1 MLALGWDHADPFEQR
16 NQRCK
21 DGGKDRFEFKP
32 NRWFD
37 GIDAGGEL
45 KQVSPYK
52 FSIFQA
58 GLRVCLW
65 KKMAFIQ
72 MKYVVS
78 TILRRF
84 QLTPRPVPDTL
95 HL

>member
-1 MLALGWDHADPFEQR
+1 MEELW
-16 NQRCK
+16 
-21 DGGKDRFEFKP
+21 GKDWFDFKP
-32 NRWFD
+32 DRWFH
-37 GIDAGGEL
+37 GIDIGGEL

-52 FSIFQA
+52 FSVFQA
-58 GLRVCLW
+58 GPRVCLGN
-65 KKMAFIQ
+65 MAFIQ

-84 QLTPRPVPDTL
+84 HFRPRPVSDTL